1 MGSYKV
7 SEAKMNVMLIFLV
20 LCIRFATNY
29 FFKASNGIWWPVF
42 VTVLHLT
49 WKDCRKLS
57 FSRVTCCF
65 DWLSSHFDSWQC
77 FQNFVFSPKKIMD
90 FPCTS
95 WLVFGTKT
103 AVNVTSDISLIPKC
117 QFNHKKCS
125 IDFIRVSSH
134 CLVWSFESIKYCL
147 TVFWNKN
154 CCECDKHYV
163 FDTEMSFW
171 P

>member
-1 MGSYKV
+1 
-7 SEAKMNVMLIFLV
+7 MNVMLIFLV

-65 DWLSSHFDSWQC
+65 DWLSSYFDSWQC
-77 FQNFVFSPKKIMD
+77 FQNFVFSPKKNHGLSLYQLTGFWD
-90 FPCTS
+90 KNCCQCDKHY
-95 WLVFGTKT
+95 VFDTDM
-103 AVNVTSDISLIPKC
+103 SCWPQKC
-117 QFNHKKCS
+117 L
-125 IDFIRVSSH
+125 IDFICVSPY
-134 CLVWSFESIKYCL
+134 CLVWSFESINYCL
-147 TVFWNKN
+147 TGFWNKN
-154 CCECDKHYV
+154 CCQCDKPYV
-163 FDTEMSFW
+163 FDTKMLFW